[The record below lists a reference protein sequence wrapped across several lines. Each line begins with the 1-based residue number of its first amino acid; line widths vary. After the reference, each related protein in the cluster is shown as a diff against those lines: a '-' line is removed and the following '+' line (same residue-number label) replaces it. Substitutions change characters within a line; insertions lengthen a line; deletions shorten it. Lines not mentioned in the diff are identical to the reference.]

1 MKALTPLLNV
11 QDAARSVSFYCEKL
25 GFGIDNSFEDKGKLV
40 WAHISRG
47 PVQMMIN
54 ASCERAARDI
64 RVGAKTYDDVV
75 LYFSVEDVHSL
86 HRDLSASGCVPGPV
100 ESQDYGLDE
109 FTLRDPDGYELGFG
123 SPAKV

>member
-25 GFGIDNSFEDKGKLV
+25 GFGIDDSFEDKGKLV

-47 PVQMMIN
+47 PAQMMIN
-54 ASCERAARDI
+54 ASCERAARGV

-86 HRDLSASGCVPGPV
+86 HRDLRASGCVLGPI
-100 ESQDYGLDE
+100 ERQDYGLDE

-123 SPAKV
+123 SPVKA

>member
-11 QDAARSVSFYCEKL
+11 ADAAGSVSFYCEKL
-25 GFGIDNSFEDKGKLV
+25 GFRIDNKFESDGKLV

-54 ASCERAARDI
+54 ASGERASRGARSEA
-64 RVGAKTYDDVV
+64 RTYDDVV
-75 LYFSVEDVHSL
+75 LYFSIDDAHSL
-86 HRDLSASGCVPGPV
+86 RQHLIARGCRPGPV
-100 ESQDYGLDE
+100 ERQDYGLNE

-123 SPAKV
+123 SPVKP